1 MKNPTDKASC
11 LAPKQTRNGEVD
23 NLSEI
28 VKSVQV
34 QKLTMTI
41 PTELVRCLWWA
52 APTRYSKIPSN
63 YEIGWNNFLT
73 VPVIKLLQLEQSF
86 LMQR

>member
-1 MKNPTDKASC
+1 MKNPTRKASC
-11 LAPKQTRNGEVD
+11 LAPKQTRNWEVD
-23 NLSEI
+23 SLSEI

-41 PTELVRCLWWA
+41 PTEPLGCIWWV

-63 YEIGWNNFLT
+63 YKIGWNDFLT
-73 VPVIKLLQLEQSF
+73 VPVIKLLRLEQSF

>member
-1 MKNPTDKASC
+1 M
-11 LAPKQTRNGEVD
+11 PKQTRNGEVD
-23 NLSEI
+23 SLSEI

-41 PTELVRCLWWA
+41 STELEQCLLRA
-52 APTRYSKIPSN
+52 APMRYSEIPFN
-63 YEIGWNNFLT
+63 YKIGWNDFLT
-73 VPVIKLLQLEQSF
+73 VLLMKLPRLEQSF